1 MAISTNEMLTSTV
14 TLNHE
19 INSNWNFNTVA
30 FFQDYTRDFYGTERI
45 QWNLQTNG
53 DYVWKRTLNKQLQEQ
68 KYGSLQFNL
77 NGQFKTGKLNHK
89 LLVGAD
95 ADYLQAD
102 TYSYQL
108 QKQDG
113 TFADAGNN
121 FVYGTNGNT
130 SNGNILLSDENTWK
144 SGEMLNSRQK
154 DLNRIPTR
162 RVGIYAQD

>member
-1 MAISTNEMLTSTV
+1 MHFSKI
-14 TLNHE
+14 
-19 INSNWNFNTVA
+19 IPGI
-30 FFQDYTRDFYGTERI
+30 FYGTERI

-77 NGQFKTGKLNHK
+77 NGQFNTGKLNHK

-108 QKQDG
+108 QNKMVLSQMQEITLFMEPMEIPAMETFLYQMKTLGNLEKCLIQDKK
-113 TFADAGNN
+113 TLTEFLQEEWV
-121 FVYGTNGNT
+121 F
-130 SNGNILLSDENTWK
+130 
-144 SGEMLNSRQK
+144 MLK
-154 DLNRIPTR
+154 I
-162 RVGIYAQD
+162 